1 MSHTSAIQ
9 LPGRL
14 GNAYLTLGEDP
25 RADARMLAA
34 MQARGLLEPMPPV
47 PVDARSSID
56 ELLAFCAENEVVYE
70 QMNDMAMEGLPPVP
84 GVYRETRTIKG
95 VDENDIR
102 LYIHRPEHIGT
113 PVPGILHMHGGGM
126 VLMSA
131 AGSVYDRW
139 RSELAATGLV
149 VVGVEFRNGAGKLGP
164 HPFPAGLNDCCSAL
178 YWMADNRVDLGIAGI
193 VVSGES
199 GGGNLSLAT
208 CLKAKRDERPGV
220 MNGVYAQ
227 CPFISN
233 AYEHKNPSLVSL
245 FENDEFGLS
254 CAMMGALSKVY
265 DPAGE
270 NQANP
275 LAWPLHAESRDLT
288 GLPPHFISVC
298 QLDPLRDEGLAYT
311 SKLVDAG
318 VTASSRTI
326 NGVTHAADM
335 IYRAEMP
342 DVYLASI
349 GDIKRF
355 SDSVCKV
362 AVSAD
367 VSQ

>member
-1 MSHTSAIQ
+1 MSDITTIQ

-14 GNAYLTLGEDP
+14 GNSDLTLGDDP

-34 MQARGLLEPMPPV
+34 MRARGLLEPMPPAS
-47 PVDARSSID
+47 VDADSSID
-56 ELLAFCAENEVVYE
+56 ELLAFCAENEAVYE
-70 QMNDMAMEGLPPVP
+70 EMNDMVMKGLPPVP
-84 GVYRETRTIKG
+84 GVHQETRAIKG
-95 VDENDIR
+95 VDDNDIE
-102 LYIHRPEHIGT
+102 LYLHRPEHISA
-113 PVPGILHMHGGGM
+113 PLPGILHIHGGGM

-131 AGSVYDRW
+131 AGSIYDRW

-149 VVGVEFRNGAGKLGP
+149 VVGVEFRNGAGKLGT

-178 YWMADNRVDLGIAGI
+178 YWMADNRTDLDILGI

-208 CLKAKRDERPGV
+208 CLKVKRDDRLGV
-220 MNGVYAQ
+220 INGVYAQ
-227 CPFISN
+227 CPYISN
-233 AYEHKNPSLVSL
+233 EYEHKNPSLVSL
-245 FENDEFGLS
+245 FENDELGLS
-254 CAMMGALSKVY
+254 CAMMGALSRVY

-270 NQANP
+270 NQTNP
-275 LAWPLHAESRDLT
+275 LAWPLHAEAEDLT

-311 SKLVDAG
+311 KKLVGAG

-342 DVYLASI
+342 DVYLSSV

-355 SDSVCKV
+355 SDSVCEG
-362 AVSAD
+362 SLP
-367 VSQ
+367 

>member
-1 MSHTSAIQ
+1 MSDATTI
-9 LPGRL
+9 LFPGRL
-14 GNAYLTLGEDP
+14 GNPSLTLADDP

-34 MQARGLLEPMPPV
+34 MRERGLLEPMPPT
-47 PVDARSSID
+47 PVDANSSID
-56 ELLAFCAENEVVYE
+56 ELLAFCAENEAVYE
-70 QMNDMAMEGLPPVP
+70 EMNDTAMHGLPPVP
-84 GVYRETRTIKG
+84 GVSKETRTIQG
-95 VDENDIR
+95 VDNNIIR
-102 LYIHRPEHIGT
+102 VYIHRPEKIGAGT
-113 PVPGILHMHGGGM
+113 EVPGILHIHGGGM

-139 RSELAATGLV
+139 RSELAAAGLV

-164 HPFPAGLNDCCSAL
+164 HPFPSGLHDCCSAL
-178 YWMADNRVDLGIAGI
+178 YWMANNRSDLGISGI

-208 CLKAKRDERPGV
+208 CLKAKGDERLDTID
-220 MNGVYAQ
+220 GVYAQ

-233 AYEHKNPSLVSL
+233 AYEHKNPTLVSL
-245 FENDEFGLS
+245 YENDELGLS
-254 CAMMGALSKVY
+254 CAMMGALSRVY

-270 NQANP
+270 NQTNP
-275 LAWPLHAESRDLT
+275 LAWPLHAETGDLI

-298 QLDPLRDEGLAYT
+298 QLDPLRDEGIAYT
-311 SKLVDAG
+311 KKLVGAG
-318 VTASSRTI
+318 VSASSRTI

-342 DVYLASI
+342 DVYLSSI

-355 SDSVCKV
+355 SDTVCGIAK
-362 AVSAD
+362 S
-367 VSQ
+367 